1 MGTKL
6 IQTKFIVFSNNF
18 VKFHH
23 LPFGTELRL
32 YDANDRK
39 KRADFL
45 VKRKPISSRV
55 INRAN
60 DDDNVR
66 LLLDTAVNMLS
77 ANLVARRL
85 RLELFG
91 PNGTQ
96 INGNTLIRT
105 VRQMMPLPTA
115 DDIARKESEE
125 ALIFEVQ
132 SAAKASIIESEY
144 MIDDPSTT
152 VCIGYIRA
160 LTERYGRPAILSALG
175 K

>member
-1 MGTKL
+1 
-6 IQTKFIVFSNNF
+6 
-18 VKFHH
+18 
-23 LPFGTELRL
+23 
-32 YDANDRK
+32 
-39 KRADFL
+39 
-45 VKRKPISSRV
+45 
-55 INRAN
+55 
-60 DDDNVR
+60 
-66 LLLDTAVNMLS
+66 MLS